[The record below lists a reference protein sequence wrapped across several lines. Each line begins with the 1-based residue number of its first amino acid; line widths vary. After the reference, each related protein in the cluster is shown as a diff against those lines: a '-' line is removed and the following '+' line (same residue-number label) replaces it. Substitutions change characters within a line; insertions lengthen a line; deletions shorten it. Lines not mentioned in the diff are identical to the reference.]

1 MVSKRIKFIASL
13 INKDDKVLDIGTDHA
28 LLPIYLVKNNIT
40 DVADGSDISDTV
52 LDNARRNIHKYN
64 FEQRI
69 NLYCSDGIK
78 NVDISKYNTFIIAGM
93 GYFTIKGILE
103 SANLNN
109 IDKMI
114 IQANNNH
121 EDLRKF
127 INSIGY
133 KIVQDRYIFD
143 KNKSYLILMV
153 EKGKQKLSEK
163 EYVCGIYDENNI
175 WYYKHITD
183 KYKKLIKTI
192 PDNDKREINR
202 VINYFNEYLSIE
214 KTED

>member
-52 LDNARRNIHKYN
+52 LDNARKNICKYN

-121 EDLRKF
+121 EELRRF
-127 INSIGY
+127 MNDIGY
-133 KIVQDRYIFD
+133 YLD
-143 KNKSYLILMV
+143 KEQYV
-153 EKGKQKLSEK
+153 YDKGKWYIIMLFYKSNK
-163 EYVCGIYDENNI
+163 KNNVREMKYGYI
-175 WYYKHITD
+175 DNKYAYYLLNNYKKIIKRIPKNND
-183 KYKKLIKTI
+183 DYKKYKKMIK
-192 PDNDKREINR
+192 EI
-202 VINYFNEYLSIE
+202 ETSIE
-214 KTED
+214 